1 MQVLQKRRRG
11 QWSMLLDY
19 QGTRREGMELGI
31 PKFRNYFEITNN
43 NRSIC
48 EYYPFF
54 ERLDSF
60 SRVSRVLGLSG
71 VSGVSGWD
79 EGVDRLCVSPSARL
93 DERSC
98 ILRSPKAG
106 FFSSMSKIEL
116 TAESLVVS
124 TCQSTVL

>member
-1 MQVLQKRRRG
+1 
-11 QWSMLLDY
+11 
-19 QGTRREGMELGI
+19 MELGI

-60 SRVSRVLGLSG
+60 SG